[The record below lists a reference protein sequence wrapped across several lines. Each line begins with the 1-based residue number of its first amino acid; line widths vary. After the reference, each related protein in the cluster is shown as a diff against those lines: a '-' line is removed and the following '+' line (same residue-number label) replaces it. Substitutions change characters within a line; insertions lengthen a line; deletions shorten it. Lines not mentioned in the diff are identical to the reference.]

1 MFNSLGK
8 FINTK
13 TYQLTGLIFEI
24 PAHSGLPS
32 NDTLRIAT
40 FESMFTIMWRASL
53 SKPHRQKLRSIVVS
67 KDLGQWCIQSLKR
80 LTKPII

>member
-1 MFNSLGK
+1 MQVFNSLGK
-8 FINTK
+8 FINT
-13 TYQLTGLIFEI
+13 QDILINWFEI

-67 KDLGQWCIQSLKR
+67 KD
-80 LTKPII
+80 